1 MLYPIFPQPLVYLY
15 IFTLCAIVII
25 SYLEGL
31 FNDFLKAS
39 ISIVSCAFDV
49 IFTNIFLGWVS
60 RTRDA
65 IAVHFTDPIHAFIDK
80 IPRGFKALFFTLLG
94 YSIFVVDH
102 LYNTKLFAEDETTF
116 YDIIIYGHKYWIT
129 DIALMYG
136 GVILSYGLLY
146 FFVLISEII
155 LSITDR
161 RVKFIMILR
170 K

>member
-1 MLYPIFPQPLVYLY
+1 MLYPIFHEGVLRLY
-15 IFTLCAIVII
+15 VISLSIIVII
-25 SYLEGL
+25 SYLEG
-31 FNDFLKAS
+31 FFDQFVKAA
-39 ISIVSCAFDV
+39 ISIVSCAFEV

-60 RTRDA
+60 RTREA
-65 IAVHFTDPIHAFIDK
+65 IAVHITDPYHAFVSR
-80 IPRGFKALFFTLLG
+80 IPRGFKAMFFTLLG
-94 YSIFVVDH
+94 YSIFVLDH